1 MVAVIGDIHGCLF
14 TLKQLVEKVRKNY
27 PGIAVFSVGDLIDR
41 GNFSS
46 EVFEYVLSEGIKFTP
61 GNHEYMFY
69 SYFKEPM
76 SSAGAAWMYN
86 DNVATLISYEN
97 RNNLLQKHI
106 SIIKELPLYFN
117 LDDCFISHAGVSS
130 SYKKFLSGDVK
141 NNIDLLNGYI
151 YSDCNTDRGVLWTRD
166 ILLNL
171 GKLQVVGHTPRSKII
186 FEKKSNSLYID
197 TSVYAGKAL

>member
-1 MVAVIGDIHGCLF
+1 
-14 TLKQLVEKVRKNY
+14 
-27 PGIAVFSVGDLIDR
+27 
-41 GNFSS
+41 
-46 EVFEYVLSEGIKFTP
+46 
-61 GNHEYMFY
+61 
-69 SYFKEPM
+69 
-76 SSAGAAWMYN
+76 AGAAWMYN

-106 SIIKELPLYFN
+106 SIIKGLPLYFN
-117 LDDCFISHAGVSS
+117 LDDCFISHAGIS
-130 SYKKFLSGDVK
+130 SYYRKFLSGDVK
-141 NNIDLLNGYI
+141 NNIDLLNGHI

-197 TSVYAGKAL
+197 TSVYAGKALTAVMIENNKMIDSFSVVTDERDLS